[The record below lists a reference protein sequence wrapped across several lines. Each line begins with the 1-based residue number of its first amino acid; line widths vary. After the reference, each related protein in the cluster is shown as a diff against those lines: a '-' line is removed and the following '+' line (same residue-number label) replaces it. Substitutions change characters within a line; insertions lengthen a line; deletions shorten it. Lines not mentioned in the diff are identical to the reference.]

1 MKTLGEERCGTRCY
15 GEHGIAQLKSEGPR
29 HREAK
34 VSNNEE
40 VLYEGLGIVDVGPGM
55 KEGRSYAVSF
65 TLFVDASSAHQAL
78 ERAMQFRNI
87 IGTGDPAEVRG
98 LPFQWHLHDVQDH

>member
-1 MKTLGEERCGTRCY
+1 MWDSLLGGTPDTAVGVRGAKTQGAE
-15 GEHGIAQLKSEGPR
+15 
-29 HREAK
+29 

-55 KEGRSYAVSF
+55 KDGRSYAVSF
-65 TLFVDASSAHQAL
+65 TLFVDASSPHQAL

-87 IGTGDPAEVRG
+87 IGRGNPAEVRG
-98 LPFQWHLHDVQDH
+98 LPFQWHLHDVQDR